1 VKRPGEVGGLAIDAP
16 RPWYANTPTFV
27 APTAAD
33 TRGGPTRVPTGVPDF
48 DYLAGGIPAG
58 STVLLLG
65 EPGAGHQ
72 EFALTSAAHLMLHFD
87 DPDLHRI
94 YLGNARGPFVYPE
107 GVVYISL
114 TRAQEQVMREVS
126 GAFNPSYTQVL
137 ARHIRFHDL
146 SPSYFVD
153 SVVPTSWSSVE
164 EGLLAG
170 LAAGSATVRPA
181 APPLSAIA
189 DALEADGPGNLI
201 LLDSLTDLLVRRGVD
216 TEEVLTLV
224 KGLRRR
230 SKSWGGLVYL
240 LLTRGVAPPAVE
252 AALIDSVD
260 GVLSF
265 SWTTSP
271 THSSRQ
277 RSMLIEKF
285 MPVLSRIPQEHQGR
299 FVIRVSN
306 VSGLVTTQYERV

>member
-1 VKRPGEVGGLAIDAP
+1 MEGLAIDAP
-16 RPWYANTPTFV
+16 RQWYANTPTFV
-27 APTAAD
+27 APTLVD
-33 TRGGPTRVPTGVPDF
+33 TRGGPVRIPTGVPDF

-58 STVLLLG
+58 STVLLIG

-87 DPDLHRI
+87 DPELHRF
-94 YLGNARGPFVYPE
+94 YLGNARGPFEYPV
-107 GVVYISL
+107 GVVYVSL
-114 TRAQEQVMREVS
+114 TRAQDQVMREVS
-126 GAFNPSYTQVL
+126 GAFDPTYHEVL
-137 ARHIRFHDL
+137 ARHLKFHDI

-164 EGLLAG
+164 QGLLAG
-170 LAAGSATVRPA
+170 LASGTATVRPTA
-181 APPLSAIA
+181 SPLAAIA
-189 DALEADGPGNLI
+189 DALEADGPGNLV
-201 LLDSLTDLLVRRGVD
+201 LVDSLTDLLVRRGVD

-265 SWTTSP
+265 SWATSP
-271 THSSRQ
+271 MHSSRQ
-277 RSMLIEKF
+277 RTMLIEKF
-285 MPVLSRIPQEHQGR
+285 MSVLSRIPQEHQGR